1 MVTVITTITT
11 SDHHRI
17 KMDTTIVTNRVTDS
31 ISIVPPHH
39 SITFLHPHY
48 LISRMVIAVTSP
60 WTLVLPYVSNVIK
73 HVWLTTNVICSKAE
87 TTAITVACKDTSHVS
102 AHPNSNNGAMSSCK
116 RAALRMKT

>member
-17 KMDTTIVTNRVTDS
+17 RMYTTIVTNRVTDS

-48 LISRMVIAVTSP
+48 LISRMIIAVTSP
-60 WTLVLPYVSNVIK
+60 WTLVMLSHSKGVHYHLVLIDIAMILSQPLAIVSIVVRQVI
-73 HVWLTTNVICSKAE
+73 S
-87 TTAITVACKDTSHVS
+87 
-102 AHPNSNNGAMSSCK
+102 
-116 RAALRMKT
+116 